1 MSAQDKIKQL
11 ITDVADLKAKK
22 EDVTNMKKS
31 YADFVTSYNASQTVL
46 LASIKDAQDKL
57 NLLNSKYDVLDAR
70 LKSFESI

>member
-31 YADFVTSYNASQTVL
+31 YTDFVTSYNASQTVL